1 MDYKLYETLNRL
13 PGLFAIAATMIFGII
28 IIFTFIVRIFQFPH
42 LRQKYWQYDNTQS
55 IPTRILKTT
64 VFLLLA
70 AGLLG
75 VISYN
80 VYKMKNDPPKLLV
93 TIERSKEPPS
103 MLVCKS
109 DDMTFITVRY
119 YDSFNSFV
127 NNPKQNLDLSGD
139 FKLFQRESDSSC
151 TFFNSTSSLMT
162 IDNSGGFYL
171 LGFTKILKKVL
182 NGMSGNASIISI
194 YIGDTNNEMDW
205 NLPMPQGNK
214 FSDVG
219 FLLASSSGIFQYT
232 ETWHKAL
239 NGINGITYRGFQIN
253 SIGNFEF
260 EGVSVDDNSM
270 QPTIWIGLIA
280 PTTVITQV
288 EKPPLTLADL
298 LSNVGGYLS
307 VWAIFGF
314 LFGVRKAN
322 PFGFVSGFIFI
333 NQDRAKLRKELD
345 RMKNERSSKLS
356 NLEKGEEDNTTET
369 DGLSNQ
375 SAELRNLLAKYYVDM
390 DFYEHAVKTPDV

>member
-1 MDYKLYETLNRL
+1 
-13 PGLFAIAATMIFGII
+13 
-28 IIFTFIVRIFQFPH
+28 
-42 LRQKYWQYDNTQS
+42 
-55 IPTRILKTT
+55 
-64 VFLLLA
+64 
-70 AGLLG
+70 
-75 VISYN
+75 
-80 VYKMKNDPPKLLV
+80 
-93 TIERSKEPPS
+93 
-103 MLVCKS
+103 
-109 DDMTFITVRY
+109 
-119 YDSFNSFV
+119 
-127 NNPKQNLDLSGD
+127 
-139 FKLFQRESDSSC
+139 
-151 TFFNSTSSLMT
+151 
-162 IDNSGGFYL
+162 
-171 LGFTKILKKVL
+171 
-182 NGMSGNASIISI
+182 
-194 YIGDTNNEMDW
+194 
-205 NLPMPQGNK
+205 
-214 FSDVG
+214 
-219 FLLASSSGIFQYT
+219 
-232 ETWHKAL
+232 
-239 NGINGITYRGFQIN
+239 
-253 SIGNFEF
+253 
-260 EGVSVDDNSM
+260 M

-333 NQDRAKLRKELD
+333 NQDREKLRKELD